1 MAIGTS
7 EGSTVF
13 IGPVTNV
20 TTLAALKALTEW
32 VEIGDVE
39 SIGEFGPQAQDVSFT
54 PLKGPSVQH
63 LKGAIDNGMLPVIYA
78 HNPLDPGQ
86 IALRAAAGT
95 KFEYAVKIVL
105 SDEADAN
112 DTPTTFYARGPVFGN
127 RTNVGGANDVR
138 KRTSNIG
145 LNVFEE
151 EPGAAV
157 ANP

>member
-13 IGPVTNV
+13 IGPVTAA
-20 TTLAALKALTEW
+20 TTESALAALTY
-32 VEIGDVE
+32 VEIGSVE

-63 LKGAIDNGMLPVIYA
+63 LKGAIDNGTLPIVYA
-78 HNPLDPGQ
+78 HDPLDPGQ
-86 IALRAAAGT
+86 IALREAAGT
-95 KFEYAVKIVL
+95 KFEYAIKIVL

-112 DTPTTFYARGPVFGN
+112 DTPTIFYARGPVFGN

-138 KRTSNIG
+138 KRTSNVG
-145 LNVFEE
+145 LNVFIE
-151 EPGAAV
+151 EPGEAV
-157 ANP
+157 A